1 MGEASSPRFASF
13 CLLASLVFVKNRLTD
28 RDHSHTSLVR
38 RRPPRARARNK
49 ATMPSDAASSAFA
62 DVSKAQE
69 AGHTL
74 AVAPDGTPFSRCHN
88 QKICCNEL
96 GELGRGGDPSKLLP
110 IHLESSD
117 GSGSVIKAAHAYA
130 GGFPSS
136 GHSALLDTNGN
147 LWMCGCDRWQ
157 QLGVSGALKLLDSE
171 MRNLLMHHDISA
183 AG

>member
-1 MGEASSPRFASF
+1 
-13 CLLASLVFVKNRLTD
+13 
-28 RDHSHTSLVR
+28 
-38 RRPPRARARNK
+38 
-49 ATMPSDAASSAFA
+49 MPSDPASSAFA

-136 GHSALLDTNGN
+136 GHSALFDTNGN

-183 AG
+183 AGKFSRGI